1 MKKQNGNATVIVLGI
16 LGVVIALGVLIVGVL
31 ISANNTAA
39 AFDASVKYQHSN
51 NKNVLASF
59 NQKVLEVAQVPEMM
73 RDDLVKVATA
83 ALQGRY
89 GADGSK
95 AVFQMLKEQN
105 PTLDP
110 SLYTKIQQV
119 IESGRTEFQTSQ
131 TRLLDIKRS
140 YETALTS
147 APQGPLM
154 KLLGFPKVPLD
165 SYNIVTTGRVE
176 RAFESGKEDGPIRLR
191 AKEADSSDT
200 ATATLPL
207 F

>member
-1 MKKQNGNATVIVLGI
+1 MKKQNGNATVIVLVVLGAI
-16 LGVVIALGVLIVGVL
+16 LALGVLMVGMF

-39 AFDASVKYQHSN
+39 AFDARVKYQHAN

-59 NQKVLEVAQVPEMM
+59 NQKVQEIAQVPEMM

-83 ALQGRY
+83 ALEGRY

-95 AVFQMLKEQN
+95 AVFQVLKEQN

-154 KLLGFPKVPLD
+154 RFMGFPKVPLE

-176 RAFESGKEDGPIRLR
+176 RAFENGKEDGPIQLR
-191 AKEADSSDT
+191 AKEPAPK
-200 ATATLPL
+200 A
-207 F
+207 

>member
-1 MKKQNGNATVIVLGI
+1 MQKQNGSALAIVLVV
-16 LGVVIALGVLIVGVL
+16 LGAFLALGVLMVGMF

-39 AFDASVKYQHSN
+39 AFDASVKYQHTN
-51 NKNVLASF
+51 NKNVLATF
-59 NQKVLEVAQVPEMM
+59 NQKVMEVAQVPEMM

-83 ALQGRY
+83 ALAGRY

-95 AVFQMLKEQN
+95 AVFQVLKEQN
-105 PTLDP
+105 PNLDP

-140 YETALTS
+140 YESALNS

-154 KLLGFPKVPLD
+154 KLLGFPKVPLE

-176 RAFESGKEDGPIRLR
+176 RAFENGKEDGPIQLR
-191 AKEADSSDT
+191 AKEPAPVQT
-200 ATATLPL
+200 AHVPQ
-207 F
+207 